1 MSAACCRRLFQ
12 LLAAEQAECHALV
25 EHEPQLH
32 HMGDQRHCAHRLQ
45 SADSPELDGL
55 IEADQ
60 RRNAQQIEDH
70 KCHKNTPNGGMLPP
84 VF

>member
-1 MSAACCRRLFQ
+1 
-12 LLAAEQAECHALV
+12 
-25 EHEPQLH
+25 
-32 HMGDQRHCAHRLQ
+32 MGDQRHCAHRLQ

-55 IEADQ
+55 IETDQ

-70 KCHKNTPNGGMLPP
+70 KCHKKTPNGGMLPP

>member
-1 MSAACCRRLFQ
+1 MLP
-12 LLAAEQAECHALV
+12 LIEEKKH
-25 EHEPQLH
+25 P
-32 HMGDQRHCAHRLQ
+32 
-45 SADSPELDGL
+45 DSPELDGL